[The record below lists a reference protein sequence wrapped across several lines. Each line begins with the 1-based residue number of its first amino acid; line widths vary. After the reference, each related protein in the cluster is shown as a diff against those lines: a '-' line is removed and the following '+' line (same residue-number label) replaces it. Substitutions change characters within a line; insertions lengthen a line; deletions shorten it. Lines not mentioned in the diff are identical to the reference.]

1 MPKSVNLSKA
11 HAIHAIQ
18 VYHALKVTVSS
29 DISISRIGDRTML
42 NIWYTLHCWQK
53 NPKNK
58 QKFASGRIKN
68 GNYGNPPSK
77 PFILYSKI
85 GEF

>member
-29 DISISRIGDRTML
+29 DISISRIGEQCL
-42 NIWYTLHCWQK
+42 IYGIHF
-53 NPKNK
+53 KNK